1 MKSRA
6 FLSGGAALAA
16 AACAQTGARISAP
29 VDNTPPPMP
38 RPPSEDGFAP
48 IFSGASLDG
57 WEGDPRY
64 WRVEGGAIVGEVTP
78 ETLLASN
85 TFLVWRGG
93 APRDFE
99 LKVSCRMSAVGNS
112 GVNYRSVMVADEIT
126 PANNFAMRGLQFD
139 IDARDLFTGN
149 VYEERG
155 RRFIAM
161 RGQFSRVGAAQPSQ
175 VISTI
180 GEAAALRAA
189 LAGEWREYHIIARG
203 AALYHIANG
212 QLMSAA
218 IDEAP
223 NAARGGLIGMQV
235 HQGPPMKVEFR
246 SVRLKL
252 L

>member
-1 MKSRA
+1 MNLNRRA
-6 FLSGGAALAA
+6 ILGGALALS
-16 AACAQTGARISAP
+16 ACAQTGARISAP
-29 VDNTPPPMP
+29 VDNSPPAMP
-38 RPPSEDGFAP
+38 RPPSENGFAA
-48 IFSGASLDG
+48 IFNGASLDG

-64 WRVEGGAIVGEVTP
+64 WRVEAGAIVGEVTP
-78 ETLLASN
+78 ETLLQSN

-99 LKVSCRMSAVGNS
+99 LKLSCRMSAVGNS
-112 GVNYRSVMVADEIT
+112 GINYRGVMVADEIT
-126 PANNFAMRGLQFD
+126 PANQFAMCGLQFD

-161 RGQFSRVGAAQPSQ
+161 RGQFTRVNTQPSQ
-175 VISTI
+175 IISTI
-180 GEAAALRAA
+180 GDAAALRAA
-189 LAGEWREYHIIARG
+189 LTGEWRTYHIIAHG
-203 AALYHIANG
+203 PALYHIANG

-223 NAARGGLIGMQV
+223 ISGGLIGMQV

-246 SVRLKL
+246 NVRLKPL
-252 L
+252 